1 MPTWKDQWKLESKL
15 IVRSLVTALLISGF
29 VYGERRLESVF
40 DGWAWWLPSLGMIVV
55 LSAILWW
62 VMRLGQQRPV
72 AMRPPPEDKQ
82 PSTHAARSHFHPL
95 QSQMDEMIQTLEGTA
110 KGRQRQ
116 DALRTRPWYLL
127 IGASASGKTAL
138 LEGLA
143 RLVPPVARPPVHF
156 ANATP
161 DCNWWAFP
169 TAVILDTCGRYTS
182 STPQTQDH
190 DEWCGVLEFLHHSQV
205 RPPLNGILLSV
216 AADALGVQP
225 LEVLRRDA
233 VTVRQRL
240 HETRRALGTDIPLY
254 ILVTRCDLI
263 EGFVEF
269 FAHLPAFART
279 QVFGWVQA
287 TQPPRGQPQHPPG
300 GILPVVQMSA
310 MLTQRLDQLRLFL
323 LNETLQTGRA
333 RQQIFCFPE
342 EFRAL
347 QRRLCLF
354 LEALCDLEVSLDAP
368 FVRGLFFC
376 SAQQRGIPF
385 SALRHDLG
393 FKTPLQPLEENP
405 ASYFLHD
412 FLTVIL
418 PRDRHL
424 TRPAART
431 KRLPQYEQTRRDGV
445 PG

>member
-1 MPTWKDQWKLESKL
+1 
-15 IVRSLVTALLISGF
+15 
-29 VYGERRLESVF
+29 
-40 DGWAWWLPSLGMIVV
+40 
-55 LSAILWW
+55 
-62 VMRLGQQRPV
+62 
-72 AMRPPPEDKQ
+72 
-82 PSTHAARSHFHPL
+82 
-95 QSQMDEMIQTLEGTA
+95 
-110 KGRQRQ
+110 
-116 DALRTRPWYLL
+116 L

-169 TAVILDTCGRYTS
+169 TVVILDTCGRYTS
-182 STPQTQDH
+182 SMSQTQDH

-205 RPPLNGILLSV
+205 RPPLNGILLTV

-233 VTVRQRL
+233 VTARQRL

-269 FAHLPAFART
+269 FAHLPEYART
-279 QVFGWVQA
+279 QVFGWVHA
-287 TQPPRGQPQHPPG
+287 TQPPRGQQPHPPG
-300 GILPVVQMSA
+300 GTFPVAQMSA

-354 LEALCDLEVSLDAP
+354 LEALCGLEVSLDAP

-376 SAQQRGIPF
+376 SAQQRGTPF

-393 FKTPLQPLEENP
+393 FKTPIQSLEENTV
-405 ASYFLHD
+405 SYFLHD
-412 FLTVIL
+412 LLTVIL

-431 KRLPQYEQTRRDGV
+431 Q
-445 PG
+445 